1 VRIAALDNLERIA
14 DPTTYPDVV
23 KLLKDPN
30 AGVRTT
36 AVDTATRCGGKRTV
50 PELVNALRDTFWD
63 VRRAAAKALGSLG
76 DKTAVPSL
84 CELVSDPDHDVR
96 EAVIGALSKLGD
108 AQALPAV
115 IAALMD
121 VERSVRNL
129 AQTAVRKL
137 DANWERSDAARAVL
151 PAIQLALGHPDY
163 WVRYNARLLLDKLK
177 LDGGQL
183 IEVLPEPEMASEIVP
198 PHLALPLLTDLLF
211 DRDRDVRLA
220 AAEALGRL
228 HDRGAEPVLATA
240 ARDTDPAV
248 QQAAQAAL
256 AALN

>member
-1 VRIAALDNLERIA
+1 M
-14 DPTTYPDVV
+14 
-23 KLLKDPN
+23 
-30 AGVRTT
+30 
-36 AVDTATRCGGKRTV
+36 
-50 PELVNALRDTFWD
+50 
-63 VRRAAAKALGSLG
+63 RRAAAKALGSLG
-76 DKTAVPSL
+76 DKAAVPSL
-84 CELVSDPDHDVR
+84 CELVNDPDHDVR

-151 PAIQLALGHPDY
+151 PAIQLALSHPDY

-183 IEVLPEPEMASEIVP
+183 VESSPEPEAIGEMAP

-211 DRDRDVRLA
+211 DRDRDIRLA
-220 AAEALGRL
+220 AAEAFGRL
-228 HDRGAEPVLATA
+228 RERGAEPVLATA
-240 ARDTDPAV
+240 SRDADPAV
-248 QQAAQAAL
+248 QLAAQAAL